1 MFAITASPTWFAKS
15 DDFKKIGKKIQ
26 KQRKT
31 EVDKIK
37 DKIGDIARDERKR
50 VQEMFKECSRFRVC
64 HGQSIEL
71 HILSCIALCFMYVI
85 PLCHAWYTSSLQ
97 GRAQGSTAGGGVTG
111 CLCLK

>member
-37 DKIGDIARDERKR
+37 DKIGDIARDERNR
-50 VQEMFKECSRFRVC
+50 VQEMFKE
-64 HGQSIEL
+64 HQD
-71 HILSCIALCFMYVI
+71 VI
-85 PLCHAWYTSSLQ
+85 KKDKEQTKKTKKKKSNAKEIDLYE
-97 GRAQGSTAGGGVTG
+97 
-111 CLCLK
+111 K

>member
-37 DKIGDIARDERKR
+37 DKIGDIARDESKR
-50 VQEMFKECSRFRVC
+50 VQEMFKEHQDVIKKDKE
-64 HGQSIEL
+64 QSKKTKKKKK
-71 HILSCIALCFMYVI
+71 A
-85 PLCHAWYTSSLQ
+85 
-97 GRAQGSTAGGGVTG
+97 
-111 CLCLK
+111 

>member
-1 MFAITASPTWFAKS
+1 MFAITASPTWFAKT

-50 VQEMFKECSRFRVC
+50 VQEIFKEHQDILKKNKETRKASKKSK
-64 HGQSIEL
+64 SIDLYE
-71 HILSCIALCFMYVI
+71 
-85 PLCHAWYTSSLQ
+85 
-97 GRAQGSTAGGGVTG
+97 
-111 CLCLK
+111 K

>member
-50 VQEMFKECSRFRVC
+50 VQEMFKE
-64 HGQSIEL
+64 HQD
-71 HILSCIALCFMYVI
+71 ILKKDKETRKASKKSKEIDLYE
-85 PLCHAWYTSSLQ
+85 
-97 GRAQGSTAGGGVTG
+97 
-111 CLCLK
+111 K